1 MATKTELL
9 VQGILDNVG
18 GKGNVTSI
26 TNCMT
31 RVRMTFKDESKV
43 NEASL
48 KKVEGVMGVVKSG
61 NQYQV
66 VVGPGTS
73 TKVAQSLSQ
82 ITGVK
87 DTVDSRSFGNADDVK
102 KDMKARYEKPF
113 SKVLKTISSIF
124 IPLIPAFIASGL
136 IMGINNLLKNPLIL
150 PGFAAANPALVGLL
164 GIFGQAIFAYM
175 TILVGYNAAK
185 EFGGSP
191 AIGAVMAGILM
202 HPALADITLFGAK
215 LVPGRGG
222 IIAVLLVVFVAA
234 TIEKSVRKVMI
245 ESLDLILTPLI
256 TVLAAGAIAIF
267 ILQPL
272 GGAISTA
279 IGRTVTTAIEGGGF
293 LVGALL
299 AGTFL
304 PLVMTGIHQGLTP
317 IHADLIATK
326 GFTILLPILAM
337 AGAGQV
343 GASIAVY
350 VKTKNK
356 RLKKTIASA
365 LPVGILGVGEPL
377 IYGVTLPL
385 GKPFLGACIGGACGG
400 AFVAGIGNVGAVAL
414 GLSGIPLAAAIAS
427 GGAITYLIGVLIA
440 YVGGFAA
447 TSLIGFTDPVEEED
461 DVQAVNPM
469 KTVRA

>member
-1 MATKTELL
+1 MATKTENL

-18 GKGNVTSI
+18 GKDNVASI

-31 RVRMTFKDESKV
+31 RVRMTFKDESRV

-48 KKVEGVMGVVKSG
+48 KKVEGVMGVVKSD

-73 TKVAQSLSQ
+73 TKVAQSLSK

-87 DTVDSRSFGNADDVK
+87 DVVDNRSFGNADDVK

-113 SKVLKTISSIF
+113 SRVLKTISSIF

-164 GIFGQAIFAYM
+164 GIFGAAIFTYM

-202 HPALADITLFGAK
+202 HPALADITLFGTK

-222 IIAVLLVVFVAA
+222 IIAVLLVVFVAS
-234 TIEKSVRKVMI
+234 TIEKAVRKVMI

-256 TVLAAGAIAIF
+256 TVLASGAIAIF

-272 GGAISTA
+272 GGAISEA

-350 VKTKNK
+350 MKTKNK

-385 GKPFLGACIGGACGG
+385 GKPFLGACIGGAFGG
-400 AFVAGIGNVGAVAL
+400 AFVAGVGNVGAVAL

-427 GGAITYLIGVLIA
+427 GGAVTYLIGVLIA

-461 DVQAVNPM
+461 DVVVAKPM
-469 KTVRA
+469 KSVRA

>member
-18 GKGNVTSI
+18 GKDNVTSI

-31 RVRMTFKDESKV
+31 RVRMTLRDESKV

-48 KKVEGVMGVVKSG
+48 KKVEGVMGVVKSD

-350 VKTKNK
+350 MKTKNK

-427 GGAITYLIGVLIA
+427 GGAITYLIGVFIA

-461 DVQAVNPM
+461 DVLAANPM